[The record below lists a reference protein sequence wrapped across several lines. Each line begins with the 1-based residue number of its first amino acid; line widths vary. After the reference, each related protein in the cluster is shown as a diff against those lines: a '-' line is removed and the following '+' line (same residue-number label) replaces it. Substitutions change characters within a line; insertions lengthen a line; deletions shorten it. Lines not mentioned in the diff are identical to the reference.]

1 MFPRV
6 LRSRMCCDRTLRVS
20 VAQTKRFAISLA
32 QLKSMGSQFSRL
44 SKTEAQESTQN
55 YDATAE
61 DSPKNSSS
69 IAAGTGDG
77 QTVPYLRLFR
87 TGCVGWEPAGWM
99 GWVGFVHLARR
110 HRSAPARARRPGAA
124 FRSFASVGRRFG
136 RSIGVSE
143 CGRYL

>member
-1 MFPRV
+1 MYVCIADLPVLLYDSRCLAECGAVDAALHVSPPPCGLTTASHGELRPCVDPMSMFPRV

-69 IAAGTGDG
+69 ST
-77 QTVPYLRLFR
+77 T
-87 TGCVGWEPAGWM
+87 C
-99 GWVGFVHLARR
+99 
-110 HRSAPARARRPGAA
+110 S
-124 FRSFASVGRRFG
+124 
-136 RSIGVSE
+136 
-143 CGRYL
+143 